1 MLWKI
6 MMLLIYLKKNFDKII
21 NYEGLHKAK
30 TFNESQHILS
40 THNSPSPE

>member
-6 MMLLIYLKKNFDKII
+6 VTETKLDKII
-21 NYEGLHKAK
+21 NYESNKVK